1 MWLEETVSRLRSG
14 GSAPVEAFSANTA
27 DRARTRPPAAVRIAI
42 PAGSLR
48 TAVARVPSKIR
59 APRASSRS
67 RSPKAS
73 RAGWTVAVW
82 GTNTPPRN
90 TGEAQI
96 ARAPAASSACTVL
109 PSTASALTPSCAGA
123 VEATSSP
130 ALRYQA
136 STPSASHHAP
146 IASTVACA
154 ASTHARAGASPRSA
168 RSVGR
173 LRSRLETKPPLRP
186 LGPCPQRAASRTTTR
201 ASGSAA
207 SRCHAVHMP
216 V

>member
-1 MWLEETVSRLRSG
+1 MSRLRSG

-27 DRARTRPPAAVRIAI
+27 VRARTRPPAAVRIAI

-96 ARAPAASSACTVL
+96 ARAPASSSACTVL
-109 PSTASALTPSCAGA
+109 PSTASALTPCCAGA
-123 VEATSSP
+123 VEARARP
-130 ALRYQA
+130 PCDPGVDALGLAPRADHVDGRVRGVHPRAGGRFAEVGAQRRQA
-136 STPSASHHAP
+136 EVEAGDEA
-146 IASTVACA
+146 AVAA
-154 ASTHARAGASPRSA
+154 ARAVPAA
-168 RSVGR
+168 R
-173 LRSRLETKPPLRP
+173 RLEDHDPR
-186 LGPCPQRAASRTTTR
+186 
-201 ASGSAA
+201 SGSAA